1 MSNII
6 KSGRVRSQSILDLSN
21 RAIPQVEI
29 LCEELEVESHC
40 EELEVETV
48 TEPILNS
55 EASNLETIREK
66 ENELKVLESQIQ
78 ERLADADNKIEVMLT
93 EAVEKAEAIKK
104 EARDQQTKVIADA
117 YQKQEEILKQA
128 EEEAQN
134 IRRIALDEKKSM
146 LNAVEGEVVE
156 VIITLLQHIISEEMT
171 GHIEWLKLVVRRLLL
186 EEEISEEV
194 TLLVS
199 SHTMTL
205 LEKEKEQFIASLSKL
220 AAIEVNEALNDTTCI
235 LVTSQGN
242 IEYDISEGL
251 RKVVSELRILKDL
264 T

>member
-6 KSGRVRSQSILDLSN
+6 KSGRVRSRSVLDLSG
-21 RAIPQVEI
+21 RVVPQVECI
-29 LCEELEVESHC
+29 REELEVEM
-40 EELEVETV
+40 
-48 TEPILNS
+48 EPQVLLNS
-55 EASNLETIREK
+55 EDSHIESISQK
-66 ENELKVLESQIQ
+66 EDELKALESQIQ
-78 ERLADADNKIEVMLT
+78 ERLAEADNKIEVMLT
-93 EAVEKAEAIKK
+93 EAVEKAQAIKK
-104 EARDQQTKVIADA
+104 QARDEETKVIADA
-117 YQKQEEILKQA
+117 YEKQERILKQA

-134 IRRIALDEKKSM
+134 IRNAALAEKQSL

-156 VIITLLQHIISEEMT
+156 VMITLLQHIISEETT

-186 EEEISEEV
+186 QEEISEEV

-199 SHTMTL
+199 SNTMAHL
-205 LEKEKEQFIASLSKL
+205 QKEKEKFIASLSKL
-220 AAIEVNEALNDTTCI
+220 ADIKVSESLNDTTCI

-251 RKVVSELRILKDL
+251 RRVVSELRILKDL